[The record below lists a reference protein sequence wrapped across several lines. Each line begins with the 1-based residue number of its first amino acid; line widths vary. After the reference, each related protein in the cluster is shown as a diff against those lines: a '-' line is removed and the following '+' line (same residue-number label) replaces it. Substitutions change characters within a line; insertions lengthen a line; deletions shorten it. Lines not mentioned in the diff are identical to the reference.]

1 MDTTELMIGV
11 MAGALGMGYFVYGKK
26 QGMFMPMVCGAAL
39 WVHPYLVSGLLL
51 TCLVGIVL
59 LTLPFFVRV

>member
-11 MAGALGMGYFVYGKK
+11 MAGALGLGYFVYGKK

-39 WVHPYLVSGLLL
+39 CVYPYMVSGLLL

-59 LTLPFFVRV
+59 LALPFFVRV